1 MRVAFDSPYAYEKV
15 LMLMLARMQRTGGAV
30 LVTARLTAK
39 CADLALRMQ
48 RSGIRTK
55 FVWVT
60 DDPREESLA
69 LLERLKM
76 EHVLVECVDPW
87 KDERAKAAF

>member
-1 MRVAFDSPYAYEKV
+1 
-15 LMLMLARMQRTGGAV
+15 MLMLARMQRTGVAV

-76 EHVLVECVDPW
+76 ENVLVECVDPW